1 MTNLTIATFLAFI
14 QAAAPAAAREQQAGQ
29 VLTGGGWLFMSM
41 AWVFILVLV
50 YFTFSKVL
58 LAGRKK

>member
-1 MTNLTIATFLAFI
+1 MTNLTIATFLALI
-14 QAAAPAAAREQQAGQ
+14 QETAAPTVAREQ

-41 AWVFILVLV
+41 AWVFILTLV
-50 YFTFSKVL
+50 YYTFSKVL